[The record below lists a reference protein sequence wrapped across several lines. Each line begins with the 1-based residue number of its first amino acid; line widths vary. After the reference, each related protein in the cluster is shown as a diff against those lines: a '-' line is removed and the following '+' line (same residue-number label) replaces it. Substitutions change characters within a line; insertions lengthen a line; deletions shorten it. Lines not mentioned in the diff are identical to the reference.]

1 MLGFRSPNRDG
12 TYGGKHSV
20 TVLSFGLGA
29 GWYATRVAAV
39 QRTCARIVASKW
51 FDLVIFAVIVANA
64 VVLGLDTYDT
74 IDSEAGG
81 LLRTLNDV
89 FLGIFVVELAIRIG
103 SYGRRP
109 GDFFNSGWNVF
120 DFVVIGAAFV
130 PGLRENSTLLRLV
143 RLARVL
149 RVVRVLPELRLLIVA
164 VGRSLPGLAS
174 LTVMAV
180 VLLYVYGMVGWLVFG
195 DSLPDDYGNIGDAML
210 TLFVLLSLENLPT
223 VMEQGIE
230 VSDWAVPYYVSFVLI
245 AALLVLNILIG
256 VVINSLEEARELEW
270 ERKQEERRAA
280 AAASLDA
287 VDERRMRILAH
298 LHELRQAVET
308 LEHDLV
314 ATERELASER
324 RRS

>member
-1 MLGFRSPNRDG
+1 
-12 TYGGKHSV
+12 
-20 TVLSFGLGA
+20 
-29 GWYATRVAAV
+29 
-39 QRTCARIVASKW
+39 
-51 FDLVIFAVIVANA
+51 
-64 VVLGLDTYDT
+64 
-74 IDSEAGG
+74 
-81 LLRTLNDV
+81 
-89 FLGIFVVELAIRIG
+89 
-103 SYGRRP
+103 
-109 GDFFNSGWNVF
+109 
-120 DFVVIGAAFV
+120 
-130 PGLRENSTLLRLV
+130 
-143 RLARVL
+143 
-149 RVVRVLPELRLLIVA
+149 
-164 VGRSLPGLAS
+164 
-174 LTVMAV
+174 
-180 VLLYVYGMVGWLVFG
+180 MVGWLVFG

-256 VVINSLEEARELEW
+256 VVINSLDEARELEW

-287 VDERRMRILAH
+287 ADERRIRLLAH
-298 LHELRQAVET
+298 LHELRQAVEA

>member
-1 MLGFRSPNRDG
+1 M
-12 TYGGKHSV
+12 
-20 TVLSFGLGA
+20 
-29 GWYATRVAAV
+29 

-51 FDLVIFAVIVANA
+51 FDLVIFGVIVANA

-74 IDSEAGG
+74 IEREAGG
-81 LLRTLNDV
+81 VLRTLNAV
-89 FLGIFVVELAIRIG
+89 FLGIFVIELAIRIG

-109 GDFFNSGWNVF
+109 QDFFKSGWNVF
-120 DFVVIGAAFV
+120 DFVVITAAFV
-130 PGLRENSTLLRLV
+130 PGVRENSTLLRLV

-149 RVVRVLPELRLLIVA
+149 RVVRVMPELRLLITA

-180 VLLYVYGMVGWLVFG
+180 VLLFVYGMVGWLIFG
-195 DSLPDDYGNIGDAML
+195 DSLPDEYGNIGDAML

-223 VMEQGIE
+223 VMDQGIE

-256 VVINSLEEARELEW
+256 VVINSLDEARELEW
-270 ERKQEERRAA
+270 ERKQAERRAA

-287 VDERRMRILAH
+287 VDDRRMVLLGR
-298 LHELRQAVET
+298 LHELRQAVEA
-308 LEHDLV
+308 LEHELV
-314 ATERELASER
+314 AAERDFASER
-324 RRS
+324 RQT

>member
-1 MLGFRSPNRDG
+1 VS
-12 TYGGKHSV
+12 
-20 TVLSFGLGA
+20 
-29 GWYATRVAAV
+29 TRVAAV
-39 QRTCARIVASKW
+39 QQTCARIVGSKW

-64 VVLGLDTYDT
+64 VVLGLDTYDK
-74 IDSEAGG
+74 IDREAGG
-81 LLRTLNDV
+81 LLTTLNDV
-89 FLGIFVVELAIRIG
+89 FLGVFVVELAIRIG

-109 GDFFNSGWNVF
+109 QDFFKNGWNVF

-195 DSLPDDYGNIGDAML
+195 DALPDDYGNIGDAML

-223 VMEQGIE
+223 VIEQGME
-230 VSDWAVPYYVSFVLI
+230 VSDWAVPFYVSFVLI
-245 AALLVLNILIG
+245 AAFLVRNILIG
-256 VVINSLEEARELEW
+256 VVINSMEEARELEW
-270 ERKQEERRAA
+270 ERRQGERRKAA
-280 AAASLDA
+280 ADSLDTI
-287 VDERRMRILAH
+287 DDRRVALLGH
-298 LHELRQAVET
+298 LHELRQSVEA
-308 LEHDLV
+308 LEHELI
-314 ATERELASER
+314 AAEREFASDR
-324 RRS
+324 RGS

>member
-1 MLGFRSPNRDG
+1 
-12 TYGGKHSV
+12 V
-20 TVLSFGLGA
+20 Q
-29 GWYATRVAAV
+29 AA
-39 QRTCARIVASKW
+39 CARIVASKW
-51 FDLVIFAVIVANA
+51 FDLVIFGVIVANA
-64 VVLGLDTYDT
+64 VVLGLDTYDAVER
-74 IDSEAGG
+74 DAGG

-103 SYGRRP
+103 AYGRRP
-109 GDFFNSGWNVF
+109 QDFFRSGWNVF

-149 RVVRVLPELRLLIVA
+149 RVVRVLPELRLLVVA

-223 VMEQGIE
+223 VIE
-230 VSDWAVPYYVSFVLI
+230 EGMAVSDWAVPYYVSFVLI
-245 AALLVLNILIG
+245 AAFLVLNILIG
-256 VVINSLEEARELEW
+256 VVINSMDEARQLEW
-270 ERKQEERRAA
+270 ERKQAERRAE
-280 AAASLDA
+280 AAASLDE
-287 VDERRMRILAH
+287 VDDRRVVLIGR
-298 LHELRQAVET
+298 LHELRQAVEA
-308 LEHDLV
+308 LEHELV
-314 ATERELASER
+314 AAERELASER
-324 RRS
+324 PRS

>member
-1 MLGFRSPNRDG
+1 
-12 TYGGKHSV
+12 
-20 TVLSFGLGA
+20 
-29 GWYATRVAAV
+29 V
-39 QRTCARIVASKW
+39 QRTCERIVASKW
-51 FDLVIFAVIVANA
+51 FDLVIFGVIVANA
-64 VVLGLDTYDT
+64 VVLGLDTYESLDR
-74 IDSEAGG
+74 EAGG
-81 LLRTLNDV
+81 LLLTLNDV

-103 SYGRRP
+103 AYGRRP
-109 GDFFNSGWNVF
+109 QDFFKSGWNVF

-149 RVVRVLPELRLLIVA
+149 RVVRVLPELRLLITA

-180 VLLYVYGMVGWLVFG
+180 VLLYVYGIVGWLLFG
-195 DSLPDDYGNIGDAML
+195 DALPDDYGNIGDAML

-270 ERKQEERRAA
+270 ERKQAERREA
-280 AAASLDA
+280 AAASLDV
-287 VDERRMRILAH
+287 VDDRRMALLAH
-298 LHELRQAVET
+298 LHELRKAVEA
-308 LEHDLV
+308 LEHDLL
-314 ATERELASER
+314 AAERELASER

>member
-1 MLGFRSPNRDG
+1 M
-12 TYGGKHSV
+12 
-20 TVLSFGLGA
+20 
-29 GWYATRVAAV
+29 
-39 QRTCARIVASKW
+39 CARIVASKW

-74 IDSEAGG
+74 IEREAGG

-109 GDFFNSGWNVF
+109 QDFFKSGWNVF

-180 VLLYVYGMVGWLVFG
+180 VLIYVYGMVGWLVFG

-245 AALLVLNILIG
+245 AAFLVLNILIG
-256 VVINSLEEARELEW
+256 VVINSMDEARELEW
-270 ERKQEERRAA
+270 QRRQLERRAE
-280 AAASLDA
+280 AAASLDE
-287 VDERRMRILAH
+287 VDDRRVALLGH
-298 LHELRQAVET
+298 LHELRQSVEA
-308 LEHDLV
+308 LERELL
-314 ATERELASER
+314 ATERQLASER

>member
-1 MLGFRSPNRDG
+1 
-12 TYGGKHSV
+12 
-20 TVLSFGLGA
+20 
-29 GWYATRVAAV
+29 V
-39 QRTCARIVASKW
+39 QQTCARIVASKW
-51 FDLVIFAVIVANA
+51 FDLVIFGVIMANA
-64 VVLGLDTYDT
+64 VVLGLDTYDA
-74 IDSEAGG
+74 IDREAGG
-81 LLRTLNDV
+81 LLQTLNDV

-103 SYGRRP
+103 SYGRRTQ
-109 GDFFNSGWNVF
+109 DFFKSGWNVF

-223 VMEQGIE
+223 VIEQGMD
-230 VSDWAVPYYVSFVLI
+230 VSNWAVPYYVSFVLI
-245 AALLVLNILIG
+245 AAFLVLNILIG
-256 VVINSLEEARELEW
+256 VVINSMEEARELEW
-270 ERKQEERRAA
+270 ERTQAERRAA
-280 AAASLDA
+280 AAKSIND
-287 VDERRMRILAH
+287 VDDRRVARLGH
-298 LHELRQAVET
+298 LHELRQAVEA
-308 LEHDLV
+308 LEHELL
-314 ATERELASER
+314 AAEREFGSDR
-324 RRS
+324 RRT

>member
-1 MLGFRSPNRDG
+1 
-12 TYGGKHSV
+12 
-20 TVLSFGLGA
+20 
-29 GWYATRVAAV
+29 V
-39 QRTCARIVASKW
+39 QQTCARIVASKW
-51 FDLVIFAVIVANA
+51 FDLVIFGVIMANA
-64 VVLGLDTYDT
+64 VVLGLDTYDA
-74 IDSEAGG
+74 IDREAGG
-81 LLRTLNDV
+81 LLQTLNDV

-103 SYGRRP
+103 SYGRRTQ
-109 GDFFNSGWNVF
+109 DFFKSGWNVF

-223 VMEQGIE
+223 VIEQGMD
-230 VSDWAVPYYVSFVLI
+230 VSNWAVPYYVSFVLI
-245 AALLVLNILIG
+245 AAFLVLNILIG
-256 VVINSLEEARELEW
+256 VVINSMEEARELEW
-270 ERKQEERRAA
+270 ERTQAERRAA
-280 AAASLDA
+280 AAKSIND
-287 VDERRMRILAH
+287 VDDRRVALLGH
-298 LHELRQAVET
+298 LHELRQAVEAF
-308 LEHDLV
+308 EHELL
-314 ATERELASER
+314 AAEREFASDR
-324 RRS
+324 RRT